1 MKRNFYYEEVFSIIC
16 AVAIAATFVGC
27 NKNSENIPETPEE
40 TTATEIVTEET
51 TIEATTETTTVP
63 EETEATT
70 EFTFETIPEDQI
82 PSFWI
87 AGDNGDVEIKYA
99 DYDNEYVKKLREV
112 YGGDQYPGLNI
123 VKGKYNGKTYWY
135 FCYTGDKTEGKVF
148 YGYPMA
154 ESSDSI
160 DWDYVNSRIDIF
172 RKDVESGKV
181 SAVDLD
187 GDGSISNGELETC
200 AIYCDKEYTIVGC
213 SWSID

>member
-1 MKRNFYYEEVFSIIC
+1 MKRKLALVFSFAMALC
-16 AVAIAATFVGC
+16 MTACKPEATA
-27 NKNSENIPETPEE
+27 TAPEE
-40 TTATEIVTEET
+40 TTTATEIVTEET
-51 TIEATTETTTVP
+51 TTEATTVETTTVS
-63 EETEATT
+63 ETEATTT

-82 PSFWI
+82 PSFWT
-87 AGDNGDVEIKYA
+87 AGDNGDIEIKYA

-123 VKGKYNGKTYWY
+123 VKSKYNGKTYWI

-154 ESSDSI
+154 ESYDSI
-160 DWDYVNSRIDIF
+160 DWDYVNSRINLF

-187 GDGSISNGELETC
+187 GDGNISNGELEIC
-200 AIYCDKEYTIVGC
+200 AIYSDKEYTIVG
-213 SWSID
+213 SSQSED

>member
-1 MKRNFYYEEVFSIIC
+1 MKRKLALVFSFAMALC
-16 AVAIAATFVGC
+16 MTACKPEATATA
-27 NKNSENIPETPEE
+27 PEKT

-51 TIEATTETTTVP
+51 TTEATTVETTTVS
-63 EETEATT
+63 ETEATTT

-123 VKGKYNGKTYWY
+123 VKSKYNGKTYWN
-135 FCYTGDKTEGKVF
+135 FCYTGDKTEGKVL
-148 YGYPMA
+148 YDYPMT
-154 ESSDSI
+154 ESSDSN

-181 SAVDLD
+181 PAVDLD
-187 GDGSISNGELETC
+187 GDGVISNGELEMC
-200 AIYCDKEYTIVGC
+200 AIYCDKEYTLVC
-213 SWSID
+213 WANSED